1 MLVRDK
7 PELQTARERVYMTTG
22 TIIIIHFEFN
32 QKVFCL
38 LVFPLLKCFRVADFF
53 FQLIPKE
60 EWKNNQV
67 GMLSEDAPNL
77 QNIIACV
84 VYSCSAVLYLAMM
97 CVKLIIDVLSLV
109 FSTCFFSK
117 LQRGWPVNCG
127 NLI

>member
-1 MLVRDK
+1 MSSSHVLIRCKGQMTKCWYVISLDC
-7 PELQTARERVYMTTG
+7 MTTG

-60 EWKNNQV
+60 EWKNNWV

-84 VYSCSAVLYLAMM
+84 VYSCSAVLYLVMM

-109 FSTCFFSK
+109 FSTCFF
-117 LQRGWPVNCG
+117 
-127 NLI
+127 